1 MKLVPY
7 SLFINALTYLN
18 LQKCKKAQVFGA
30 VEIHLIGVNIHD
42 KSVDVTRILHGIN
55 VHEIYISVMQ
65 LIKMKKKTKKT
76 LKVTSAV

>member
-1 MKLVPY
+1 ML
-7 SLFINALTYLN
+7 ALHKRFN
-18 LQKCKKAQVFGA
+18 LSELAKMQKAQVFGA

-65 LIKMKKKTKKT
+65 LIKMKKKNEKKPS
-76 LKVTSAV
+76 K